1 MEGKTMSDFMQK
13 QVVYDRWFEVET
25 HNGTQYIQ
33 QDFVGM
39 TLNPDYSELVE
50 FLDVTNADDIYSCR
64 VVDGYG
70 ARLSAPGYLDCT
82 EWTVFETKEDALSFL
97 DEFYGD

>member
-1 MEGKTMSDFMQK
+1 MSDFMQK

-25 HNGTQYIQ
+25 HNGTQYIPQ
-33 QDFVGM
+33 EFVGM

-97 DEFYGD
+97 DEFHGD